1 MDAFSVVSLG
11 LGVVAPPGRAEGE
24 ALDRS
29 LVLYMIE
36 AGVAVTWF
44 IPEAMS
50 LRGTPSH
57 CDIPA
62 EPTKHGRRI
71 HEI

>member
-1 MDAFSVVSLG
+1 
-11 LGVVAPPGRAEGE
+11 
-24 ALDRS
+24 
-29 LVLYMIE
+29 MIE

-50 LRGTPSH
+50 MRGIPSL

-62 EPTKHGRRI
+62 VTTKHGRRV